1 MEEQRL
7 GVDIGGTFTDIVFLA
22 GDGSVRV
29 RKIASTPHDFSEAVL
44 EGSKL
49 GMEEAGLTT
58 DSISEVSHGFTVA
71 TNAILE
77 GTGVRTALITTEG
90 FKDVLELSRIRTPRL
105 YDLYYKKPSPLV
117 ERKLRFGVKE
127 RVTFQGEIRIPL
139 DMSDVETVLE
149 QIVSEG
155 VKSVAISLLHSYA
168 NSKHEEMIADFIRK
182 KAPDI
187 TLSVSSELLPEM
199 REYERTSTAVINAY
213 VRPTVESYL
222 THLGEEFANR
232 GVTVPIKVMQ
242 SNGGLS
248 TVESAAEKPMYC
260 IESGPAA
267 GVVGAFHLGK
277 KLGVLNVMTLDMGG
291 TTAKASIIEDN
302 ELLLAPEYEVG
313 GGMSIG
319 HRLLKG
325 SGYILRVPSIDIA
338 EVGAGGGSI
347 AWVDQGGSLQVGPSS
362 SGAVPGPV
370 CYMKGGTEPTVTDA
384 NVSLGYLNPEYLL
397 GGAFPIDSEA
407 AKRALVDRIGIPL
420 GLSEMEA
427 AHGVHMVANS
437 NMGRALRSVSSERG
451 RDPRKFT
458 LVAFGGGGPI
468 HASGLADMLG
478 VSKII
483 IPPFPGVFSAFGL
496 LFADVEHHF
505 VRTYFKSFNELD
517 LNAANGILTDLL
529 ESGKGLLTEEGFDKD
544 RQQIVTQIDMKYV
557 GQTTE
562 LTVNHSITEF
572 SKTSLESLG
581 EAFEKEHE
589 KTYGYRANGDFQL
602 VNIRVI
608 ARGLAIQNRVPDQI
622 QLMTTSGGDLG
633 ERQVYFGKDIGWVQT
648 PLTSRQSLDTS
659 AQDGPLVIEEYDST
673 TIVPPGWTAKID
685 QLKNIL
691 VEKR

>member
-1 MEEQRL
+1 M
-7 GVDIGGTFTDIVFLA
+7 
-22 GDGSVRV
+22 

-222 THLGEEFANR
+222 THLGEEFAKR
-232 GVTVPIKVMQ
+232 GVKVPITVMQ

-277 KLGVLNVMTLDMGG
+277 KLGVPNVMTLDMGG

-338 EVGAGGGSI
+338 EVVAGGGSI
-347 AWVDQGGSLQVGPSS
+347 AWVDQGGSLQVGPIS

-370 CYMKGGTEPTVTDA
+370 CYMKGGTDPTVTDA

-458 LVAFGGGGPI
+458 LMAFGGGGPI

-517 LNAANGILTDLL
+517 LGAANGILTDLL
-529 ESGKGLLTEEGFDKD
+529 QSGKELLTEEGFDKE

-572 SKTSLESLG
+572 SKASLESLG

-608 ARGLAIQNRVPDQI
+608 ARGLSLQNRIPDQI
-622 QLMTTSGGDLG
+622 QLMATGGGDLG

-648 PLTSRQSLDTS
+648 PLTNRQSLDAS

-673 TIVPPGWTAKID
+673 TIVPPGWSAKID

-691 VEKR
+691 VEKQ

>member
-222 THLGEEFANR
+222 THLGKEFANR
-232 GVTVPIKVMQ
+232 GVKVPITVMQ

-277 KLGVLNVMTLDMGG
+277 KLGVPNVMTLDMGG

-347 AWVDQGGSLQVGPSS
+347 SWVDQGGSLQVGPSS

-517 LNAANGILTDLL
+517 LGAANGILTDLL
-529 ESGKGLLTEEGFDKD
+529 ESGKALLTEEGFDKE

-608 ARGLAIQNRVPDQI
+608 ARGLSIQNRVPDQI
-622 QLMTTSGGDLG
+622 QLTAAVGGDLG

-648 PLTSRQSLDTS
+648 PLTNRQSLDAS

-673 TIVPPGWTAKID
+673 TIVPPGWAAKID

-691 VEKR
+691 VEKQ

>member
-44 EGSKL
+44 EGSQL

-222 THLGEEFANR
+222 THLGEEFAKR
-232 GVTVPIKVMQ
+232 GVKVPITVMQ

-277 KLGVLNVMTLDMGG
+277 KLGVPNVMTLDMGG

-347 AWVDQGGSLQVGPSS
+347 AWVDQGGPYTKQVTTSAPAVGSYCLELTGNPQNTYQTGVSSTFSS
-362 SGAVPGPV
+362 STPEYASF
-370 CYMKGGTEPTVTDA
+370 YMKTSDNTRYRGGYVDIGNSLLPVPATSVPTPHS
-384 NVSLGYLNPEYLL
+384 NVHSSSSTVITKSHCALD
-397 GGAFPIDSEA
+397 GG
-407 AKRALVDRIGIPL
+407 L
-420 GLSEMEA
+420 
-427 AHGVHMVANS
+427 
-437 NMGRALRSVSSERG
+437 
-451 RDPRKFT
+451 
-458 LVAFGGGGPI
+458 
-468 HASGLADMLG
+468 
-478 VSKII
+478 
-483 IPPFPGVFSAFGL
+483 
-496 LFADVEHHF
+496 
-505 VRTYFKSFNELD
+505 Y
-517 LNAANGILTDLL
+517 
-529 ESGKGLLTEEGFDKD
+529 
-544 RQQIVTQIDMKYV
+544 
-557 GQTTE
+557 
-562 LTVNHSITEF
+562 SIT
-572 SKTSLESLG
+572 
-581 EAFEKEHE
+581 
-589 KTYGYRANGDFQL
+589 
-602 VNIRVI
+602 
-608 ARGLAIQNRVPDQI
+608 
-622 QLMTTSGGDLG
+622 GGSSS
-633 ERQVYFGKDIGWVQT
+633 DIN
-648 PLTSRQSLDTS
+648 
-659 AQDGPLVIEEYDST
+659 A
-673 TIVPPGWTAKID
+673 
-685 QLKNIL
+685 
-691 VEKR
+691 

>member
-1 MEEQRL
+1 MKEHRL

-22 GDGSVRV
+22 SDGSVRV
-29 RKIASTPHDFSEAVL
+29 RKILSSPHDYSEAVL

-49 GMEEAGLTT
+49 GMEEAGLTS
-58 DSISEVSHGFTVA
+58 DSIVEVSHGFTVA

-77 GTGVRTALITTEG
+77 GTGVRTALITTDG

-105 YDLYYKKPSPLV
+105 YDLYYKKPTPLV
-117 ERKLRFGVKE
+117 ERKLRFEVRE
-127 RVTFQGEIRIPL
+127 RVNFRGEILIPL
-139 DMSDVETVLE
+139 DMSDVEKVLD
-149 QIVSEG
+149 QIIQEG
-155 VKSVAISLLHSYA
+155 ITSVAISLLHAYA
-168 NSKHEEMIADFIRK
+168 NPKHEEMIADVIRK
-182 KAPDI
+182 KTPDI
-187 TLSVSSELLPEM
+187 SLSVSSELLPEM
-199 REYERTSTAVINAY
+199 REYERTSTTVINAY
-213 VRPTVESYL
+213 VRPTVATYL
-222 THLGEEFANR
+222 THLGKEFSNR
-232 GVTVPIKVMQ
+232 GIKVPIMVMQ

-248 TVESAAEKPMYC
+248 TVESAAERPMYC

-267 GVVGAFHLGK
+267 GVVGAYHLAK
-277 KLGVLNVMTLDMGG
+277 KLEVANVMTLDMGG

-347 AWVDQGGSLQVGPSS
+347 AWVDQGGSLQVGPNS
-362 SGAVPGPV
+362 SGAIPGPV
-370 CYMKGGTEPTVTDA
+370 CYSKGGTEPTVTDA

-397 GGAFPIDSEA
+397 GGAFPIDAEA
-407 AKRALVDRIGIPL
+407 AKRSLKDRIGIPL
-420 GLSEMEA
+420 GLSEVES

-478 VSKII
+478 IRKLIV
-483 IPPFPGVFSAFGL
+483 PPFPGVFSAFGL

-505 VRTYFKSFNELD
+505 VRTYFKSFIELD
-517 LNAANGILTDLL
+517 LNEANGILAELL
-529 ESGKGLLTEEGFDKD
+529 HSGQKLLTEEGFDNSH
-544 RQQIVTQIDMKYV
+544 QEIVTQIDMKYV

-562 LTVNHSITEF
+562 LTVNHSIVEF
-572 SKTSLESLG
+572 NKSSLESLS
-581 EAFEKEHE
+581 EAFEREHE
-589 KTYGYRANGDFQL
+589 KTYGYRASGDFQL

-608 ARGLAIQNRVPDQI
+608 ARGLSIQNRVPDQI
-622 QLMTTSGGDLG
+622 QLPTRNTEKMG
-633 ERQVYFGKDIGWVQT
+633 ERQVYFGREIGWIETSVV
-648 PLTSRQSLDTS
+648 SRQSLDAS
-659 AQDGPLVIEEYDST
+659 SQDGPMVIEEYDST
-673 TIVPPGWTAKID
+673 TVVPPGWAAKID

-691 VEKR
+691 VEKQ